1 MSNSKQPRFWDLFLA
16 LRNAGML
23 LTLED
28 YDLLQQAIAKGYN
41 LDNRDNLKRIC
52 RLLWVKPSKNYSAA
66 TFETVFSRYFPPQQ
80 SQSQPE
86 TTSTPETP
94 PTAETTPTPETPPTP
109 EKPPTGTP
117 SPDVLGQPE
126 IPIGVQTTSPT
137 TSREKREFRLIP
149 TQFPVTPNQLE
160 KACRAFHRS
169 RSKSSR
175 LEIDLD
181 ATIDRIQREGIFSDI
196 VLRPTRIGKS
206 ELLVL
211 IDDNNGMIPY
221 QPMLRPLIATLQRD
235 RLIFSRFYRFT
246 NYPDDYLFSW
256 GQPSS
261 VETINSLLP
270 KLHRDRTTVLIFS
283 DAGAAT
289 RSYNYQHINGI
300 NKFLTRLRPNIR
312 QWLWIN
318 PLPSYRWE
326 QTSADAI
333 ALLPGGKMISLCDGL
348 ESINLSPSPSPT
360 RSYGVHTS
368 RIFTSK

>member
-1 MSNSKQPRFWDLFLA
+1 MTNSKKPRFWDLFLA

-41 LDNRDNLKRIC
+41 LDNPDNLQRIC
-52 RLLWVKPSKNYSAA
+52 RLLWVKPSKNYSAT
-66 TFETVFSRYFPPQQ
+66 TFESVFRRYFPPQQ
-80 SQSQPE
+80 FQPQPE
-86 TTSTPETP
+86 IPSTVTSPTQTPETTTTSTPET
-94 PTAETTPTPETPPTP
+94 TTTP

-117 SPDVLGQPE
+117 SPDILGQPE

-137 TSREKREFRLIP
+137 TSREKREFHLIP
-149 TQFPVTPNQLE
+149 TYFPVTPNQLE
-160 KACRAFHRS
+160 KTCRAFHRS

-181 ATIDRIQREGIFSDI
+181 ATIDRIQREGIFSDM

-221 QPMLRPLIATLQRD
+221 QPMLRPLIETLQRD

-246 NYPDDYLFSW
+246 NYPDDYLFCW
-256 GQPSS
+256 GQPNN

-289 RSYNYQHINGI
+289 RNYSQQHINEI
-300 NKFLTRLRPNIR
+300 NKFLTRLHPYIH

-318 PLPSYRWE
+318 PLPSYRWQ
-326 QTSADAI
+326 QTSAHAI
-333 ALLPGGKMISLCDGL
+333 ALLPGGKMISLCDWGL
-348 ESINLSPSPSPT
+348 GT
-360 RSYGVHTS
+360 G
-368 RIFTSK
+368 